1 MPMADTPKKI
11 SRPLRNVLDS
21 KGLHAQRPVVGSA
34 TAPVLGVALFAL
46 MFAGEAQAYVGP
58 GTGLGA
64 LGALLA
70 VVGAVFFAVVGLI
83 WYPFKRLIRLLRA
96 KRATRLPE

>member
-1 MPMADTPKKI
+1 MPMADTPKRI
-11 SRPLRNVLDS
+11 SRPLRNVLS
-21 KGLHAQRPVVGSA
+21 EGLRAKRRVAGSA
-34 TAPVLGVALFAL
+34 AAPVLGAALLAL
-46 MFAGEAQAYVGP
+46 MFAGEARAYVGP

-64 LGALLA
+64 LGALVA
-70 VVGAVFFAVVGLI
+70 VVGVVFFAIVGLI